1 MLKMY
6 LVILVFVLLTSLF
19 TVAYS
24 QLFPPGMEPN
34 KEKAEEK
41 LEMLKIW
48 KLTEVLDLKSEQT
61 IEFFSLY
68 KQFEELRRTHLKE
81 RRELVEK
88 LKRDIES
95 GDITQSSIENYN
107 ASIIELKKK
116 LIEDESNIINQM
128 SNILTP
134 VQMAKFV
141 VFEETFQEEMLGM
154 IKKMK
159 EEKERFK
166 EKMGGGSEGGP
177 R

>member
-1 MLKMY
+1 MLKRY
-6 LVILVFVLLTSLF
+6 LVILVLVLLTSLF

-48 KLTEVLDLKSEQT
+48 KLTEVIDLKSEQT
-61 IEFFSLY
+61 TEFFSLY

-88 LKRDIES
+88 LKGDIES
-95 GDITQSSIENYN
+95 GNITQSSIENYN

-166 EKMGGGSEGGP
+166 NNMEGGP